1 MANIGDWLRRTEKPL
16 EGKQPFDWHDF
27 SVAQVVQKEED
38 YVKVE
43 FACNCMTF
51 DHSNTK
57 KWYNGEYKL
66 LNQTM
71 LSDKLD
77 AHALHCP
84 FKQEL
89 VAHSFSNEDTIL

>member
-1 MANIGDWLRRTEKPL
+1 MQVYK
-16 EGKQPFDWHDF
+16 EG
-27 SVAQVVQKEED
+27 VRVL
-38 YVKVE
+38 
-43 FACNCMTF
+43 FACKCMTY
-51 DHSNTK
+51 DETDTK
-57 KWYNGEYKL
+57 FWYNGEYKL

>member
-38 YVKVE
+38 YVQVQ

-51 DHSNTK
+51 DGSNGK
-57 KWYNGEYKL
+57 KWYNGEYES
-66 LNQTM
+66 LNAKSYTKCKEEHDAYCQFN
-71 LSDKLD
+71 SKLD
-77 AHALHCP
+77 VEYA
-84 FKQEL
+84 
-89 VAHSFSNEDTIL
+89 T